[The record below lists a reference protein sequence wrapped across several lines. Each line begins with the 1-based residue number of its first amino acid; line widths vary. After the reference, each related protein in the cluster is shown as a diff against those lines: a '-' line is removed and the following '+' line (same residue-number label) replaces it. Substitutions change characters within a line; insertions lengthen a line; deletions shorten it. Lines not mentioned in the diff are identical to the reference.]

1 MARHAKNISSKSMRK
16 QAAMPPPPRQR
27 PRSESYPDLKS
38 PERKSRTVKFASCLR
53 TTRYYHPDKD
63 KSLTTARRPR
73 SLSWGSNVK
82 SDTIEE
88 EDIEPTCTEENRSPR
103 SLQDPDV

>member
-1 MARHAKNISSKSMRK
+1 MARHAKNLTSKSMRK

-27 PRSESYPDLKS
+27 PRSESYPELKS

-63 KSLTTARRPR
+63 KSSFTTARRPR
-73 SLSWGSNVK
+73 SMSWGSNAK
-82 SDTIEE
+82 TDTIEE
-88 EDIEPTCTEENRSPR
+88 EDIEPNCTEEDGSPR
-103 SLQDPDV
+103 SL